1 MNVYSHEAMM
11 AATSYLLGR
20 AHGGMFNIL
29 EQETTA
35 DYKIAMLADLEK
47 ELRSEINRL
56 YYVTHDQG
64 TAE

>member
-1 MNVYSHEAMM
+1 MNVYSPEAMM

-35 DYKIAMLADLEK
+35 EYKVAMLADLEK
-47 ELRSEINRL
+47 ELRADINKL
-56 YYVTHDQG
+56 YYVTHNQD
-64 TAE
+64 TD